1 MRMWVIAH
9 NLKVLKL
16 VIVNAVRL
24 ALELQ
29 LRQRARITSQLQVNL
44 LNMIQVNMRITHCNY
59 NLANSQIALLRQHMS

>member
-44 LNMIQVNMRITHCNY
+44 LNMIQP
-59 NLANSQIALLRQHMS
+59 RQLPNRTAAPTYELKN